1 MACFLIIDDNADHA
15 QKLADSLMLALKG
28 EHNVACVGNLD
39 DYRGWRR
46 SHRADLIL
54 VELMR
59 HQSNGFS
66 LAAALA
72 RQTKSPVVLLSDRRL
87 ESDLLWAA
95 ARGIRHVLSR
105 RAGTAVLAQQLQHLL
120 TPLRPTGL
128 SHPERPAE
136 LEPGSMP
143 GPLPGPIAGPV
154 SKVNLSDV
162 DRQQPMVADSC
173 SSSKASS
180 EAVTTLTALIR
191 EMVADIYALLQSSPA
206 VQLTSML
213 SATPC
218 AARAQRLCHA
228 LSFLPAAEHLSAA
241 AIASGTVRHFIW
253 RIESLLATDVVSAPP
268 GHHQAVGS
276 DRTGQVMRVLQQQ
289 IIQPE
294 PSELALILCTL
305 GVLPPNHQTLKASLA
320 ERYGGH
326 YNCPP
331 IKPMAGADSAV
342 WLERMLGL
350 IEATLGGIK
359 PVHQRLS
366 AMMVSVYKLRASLQM
381 SAEHGFAEP
390 STWQGWQM
398 IAACLYH
405 YSCHCLLRP
414 DLFSDADL
422 NSLCRIISDLRQSAG
437 NGVLP
442 PDELF
447 NQLAAAEIC
456 AGRWSQASDGLEHQM
471 LAAGLHQLPKPDG
484 IVSALLGDIRQ
495 SGTSL
500 SEISH
505 ELQLLTEGA
514 SRLGVMR
521 VESLSRLM
529 QDCYLLLSREPER
542 LQQQK
547 KLRLVL
553 GRAHRVLCRLLDQ
566 AAAWR
571 PLDEPHLE
579 IAAQKSIHEL
589 FMLFP
594 QARQGS
600 PASETESLTEHL
612 PINPSESAAEWKHCQ
627 SINTRLRQILRQ
639 RGNINEYRSL
649 MTELLREQHTLMAKY
664 LPYQPV
670 I

>member
-1 MACFLIIDDNADHA
+1 
-15 QKLADSLMLALKG
+15 
-28 EHNVACVGNLD
+28 
-39 DYRGWRR
+39 
-46 SHRADLIL
+46 
-54 VELMR
+54 
-59 HQSNGFS
+59 
-66 LAAALA
+66 
-72 RQTKSPVVLLSDRRL
+72 
-87 ESDLLWAA
+87 
-95 ARGIRHVLSR
+95 
-105 RAGTAVLAQQLQHLL
+105 
-120 TPLRPTGL
+120 
-128 SHPERPAE
+128 
-136 LEPGSMP
+136 
-143 GPLPGPIAGPV
+143 
-154 SKVNLSDV
+154 
-162 DRQQPMVADSC
+162 
-173 SSSKASS
+173 
-180 EAVTTLTALIR
+180 
-191 EMVADIYALLQSSPA
+191 MVADIYALLQSSPA
-206 VQLTSML
+206 VLLTSML

-268 GHHQAVGS
+268 GYHQAVGS

-350 IEATLGGIK
+350 IAATLGGIK

-366 AMMVSVYKLRASLQM
+366 AMMVSVYKLRASLQV

>member
-105 RAGTAVLAQQLQHLL
+105 RAGTAVLAQQLLHLL

-162 DRQQPMVADSC
+162 DRQQPMIADSC

-241 AIASGTVRHFIW
+241 AIASGTVRQFIW

-268 GHHQAVGS
+268 DYHQAVGS

-350 IEATLGGIK
+350 IAATLGGIK

-390 STWQGWQM
+390 STCQGWQM

-437 NGVLP
+437 SGVLP

-456 AGRWSQASDGLEHQM
+456 AGRWSQASDGLEHQI

>member
-1 MACFLIIDDNADHA
+1 MACFLIVDDNADHA
-15 QKLADSLMLALKG
+15 QKLADSLKLALNG
-28 EHNVACVGNLD
+28 EHDVACVGNLD

-72 RQTKSPVVLLSDRRL
+72 RQTKSPIVLLSDRRL

-120 TPLRPTGL
+120 KPLRPTGL
-128 SHPERPAE
+128 SRPEWQAE
-136 LEPGSMP
+136 LEPASGSGSGSASGP
-143 GPLPGPIAGPV
+143 G
-154 SKVNLSDV
+154 SEVNLSDGG
-162 DRQQPMVADSC
+162 RQQTMIADSF
-173 SSSKASS
+173 SSSTASS
-180 EAVTTLTALIR
+180 DPVTTLTALIR
-191 EMVADIYALLQSSPA
+191 DMVADIYALLQSSPA

-253 RIESLLATDVVSAPP
+253 RIESLLATDRVSAPP
-268 GHHQAVGS
+268 GHHQIAGS

-294 PSELALILCTL
+294 PTELSLILCTL
-305 GVLPPNHQTLKASLA
+305 GVLPANHPTLKSFLT

-331 IKPMAGADSAV
+331 VKPMAGADSAV
-342 WLERMLGL
+342 WLERMLAV
-350 IEATLGGIK
+350 IAATLGGIK

-366 AMMVSVYKLRASLQM
+366 AMMVSVYKLRASLQI
-381 SAEHGFAEP
+381 SAEHGFAEH

-398 IAACLYH
+398 IAACLYQ
-405 YSCHCLLRP
+405 YSCHCLLRS
-414 DLFSDADL
+414 DVFSDADL
-422 NSLCRIISDLRQSAG
+422 NSLSKIISDLRQFAG
-437 NGVLP
+437 SGVLP

-456 AGRWSQASDGLEHQM
+456 ASRWSQAGDGLEHQM

-529 QDCYLLLSREPER
+529 QDCYQLLSREPER

-594 QARQGS
+594 QAKQGS
-600 PASETESLTEHL
+600 PVSETESLTEHL

-649 MTELLREQHTLMAKY
+649 MTGLLREQHTLMAKY

-670 I
+670 V

>member
-1 MACFLIIDDNADHA
+1 MACFLIIDDNTDHA
-15 QKLADSLMLALKG
+15 QKLAGSLMLALNG
-28 EHNVACVGNLD
+28 EHDVVYVANLG
-39 DYRGWRR
+39 DYRVWRR

-95 ARGIRHVLSR
+95 ARGIKHVLNR
-105 RAGTAVLAQQLQHLL
+105 RAGAAVLAQQLLHLL
-120 TPLRPTGL
+120 EPLRQAAL

-136 LEPGSMP
+136 PE
-143 GPLPGPIAGPV
+143 
-154 SKVNLSDV
+154 SKPESKQELNLSDGN
-162 DRQQPMVADSC
+162 DQQTMTADAGSG
-173 SSSKASS
+173 SSVGSD
-180 EAVTTLTALIR
+180 AVTTLNALIR
-191 EMVADIYALLQSSPA
+191 DMVADIYALLQSSPA
-206 VQLTSML
+206 VQLTSIL
-213 SATPC
+213 GATPC

-228 LSFLPAAEHLSAA
+228 LSFLHAAEHLSAA
-241 AIASGTVRHFIW
+241 AIASGTVHHFIW

-268 GHHQAVGS
+268 DHHPVAGS
-276 DRTGQVMRVLQQQ
+276 DKTRQVMRILQRQ

-294 PSELALILCTL
+294 PTELCLILCAL
-305 GVLPPNHQTLKASLA
+305 GVMPANHPTLKASLA

-326 YNCPP
+326 YNCPQSR
-331 IKPMAGADSAV
+331 PMVGGDSAV
-342 WLERMLGL
+342 WLETMLAV
-350 IEATLGGIK
+350 IAATLGSIK

-366 AMMVSVYKLRASLQM
+366 AMMVSVYKLRASLQI
-381 SAEHGFAEP
+381 SAEHSFAEH

-405 YSCHCLLRP
+405 YSCHGLLRP
-414 DLFSDADL
+414 EVFSDADL
-422 NSLCRIISDLRQSAG
+422 NSLCNIISDLRQSAG
-437 NGVLP
+437 HGVLP

-456 AGRWSQASDGLEHQM
+456 AGRRPQAGDRLEHQM

-500 SEISH
+500 GEICH

-521 VESLSRLM
+521 VESLSRQM
-529 QDCYLLLSREPER
+529 QDCYQHLSREPER
-542 LQQQK
+542 LQQHK

-579 IAAQKSIHEL
+579 IAAQKAIHEL

-594 QARQGS
+594 QAKPGS
-600 PASETESLTEHL
+600 PASQSESLTEHL
-612 PINPSESAAEWKHCQ
+612 EISPSDSAAGWRHCQ

-649 MTELLREQHTLMAKY
+649 MTELLREQHTLMAQY

-670 I
+670 V

>member
-1 MACFLIIDDNADHA
+1 MACFLIIDDNTDHA
-15 QKLADSLMLALKG
+15 HKLADSLMLALNG
-28 EHNVACVGNLD
+28 EHDVACVGNLD
-39 DYRGWRR
+39 DYRAWRR

-72 RQTKSPVVLLSDRRL
+72 RQTKSPIVLLSDRRL

-120 TPLRPTGL
+120 TPLRPTGH
-128 SHPERPAE
+128 SHPELQADSVP
-136 LEPGSMP
+136 LP
-143 GPLPGPIAGPV
+143 GPLPGPQQE
-154 SKVNLSDV
+154 VNLSDV
-162 DRQQPMVADSC
+162 DFQQPMIANDSSI
-173 SSSKASS
+173 SSVSS

-228 LSFLPAAEHLSAA
+228 LSFLPAAEHLSAD

-268 GHHQAVGS
+268 GHHQAAGS
-276 DRTGQVMRVLQQQ
+276 ERIGQVMRVLQQQ

-294 PSELALILCTL
+294 PTELLLILCTL
-305 GVLPPNHQTLKASLA
+305 GVLTANHPTLRASLA

-331 IKPMAGADSAV
+331 IKPMAGGDSAV
-342 WLERMLGL
+342 WLEKMLAV
-350 IEATLGGIK
+350 IAATLGGIK
-359 PVHQRLS
+359 PVHQQLS
-366 AMMVSVYKLRASLQM
+366 AMMVSVYKLRASLQI
-381 SAEHGFAEP
+381 SAEHGFAEH
-390 STWQGWQM
+390 SIWQGWQM
-398 IAACLYH
+398 IAACLYQ

-414 DLFSDADL
+414 DIFSDADL
-422 NSLCRIISDLRQSAG
+422 NSLCKLISDLRQSAG
-437 NGVLP
+437 SGVLP

-456 AGRWSQASDGLEHQM
+456 ACRWSQAGDGLEHQM
-471 LAAGLHQLPKPDG
+471 LAAGLHQLPRPDG
-484 IVSALLGDIRQ
+484 IVSALLDDIRQ

-505 ELQLLTEGA
+505 ELQLLTQGA

-529 QDCYLLLSREPER
+529 QDCYQLLSREPER

-600 PASETESLTEHL
+600 PASETEALTEHVQ
-612 PINPSESAAEWKHCQ
+612 INPSEAAAEWKHCQ

-670 I
+670 V

>member
-1 MACFLIIDDNADHA
+1 MACFLIIDDNSDHA
-15 QKLADSLMLALKG
+15 QKLAGSLLLALNG
-28 EHNVACVGNLD
+28 EHDVACVENLG
-39 DYRGWRR
+39 DYRVWRR

-59 HQSNGFS
+59 HHSNGFS

-72 RQTKSPVVLLSDRRL
+72 RQTKSPVVLLSDRQQ

-95 ARGIRHVLSR
+95 ARGIKHVLSR
-105 RAGTAVLAQQLQHLL
+105 RAGTAVLAQQLLHLL
-120 TPLRPTGL
+120 KPLKQAAL
-128 SHPERPAE
+128 SHPELPAE
-136 LEPGSMP
+136 PEPESESESMLGS
-143 GPLPGPIAGPV
+143 GPCCRAE
-154 SKVNLSDV
+154 VNLSGG
-162 DRQQPMVADSC
+162 DRQQTMSADAG
-173 SSSKASS
+173 SSASVLS
-180 EAVTTLTALIR
+180 DAVTTLTALIR
-191 EMVADIYALLQSSPA
+191 DRVADIYALLQSSPA
-206 VQLTSML
+206 VQLS
-213 SATPC
+213 SIVGATPC

-228 LSFLPAAEHLSAA
+228 LSFLHAAEHLSAA
-241 AIASGTVRHFIW
+241 TIANGTIHHFIW
-253 RIESLLATDVVSAPP
+253 RIESLLATDVVSAPTD
-268 GHHQAVGS
+268 HHQAAGS

-294 PSELALILCTL
+294 PTELCLVLCTL
-305 GVLPPNHQTLKASLA
+305 GVMPANHPTLKASMA

-326 YNCPP
+326 YNCPQG
-331 IKPMAGADSAV
+331 KPMAGGNSAV
-342 WLERMLGL
+342 WLEHKLAV
-350 IEATLGGIK
+350 IAATLGGIK

-366 AMMVSVYKLRASLQM
+366 AMMVSVYKLRASLQI
-381 SAEHGFAEP
+381 SAEHGFTEHP
-390 STWQGWQM
+390 VLPGWQM
-398 IAACLYH
+398 IAVCLYQ

-414 DLFSDADL
+414 DVFSDEDL
-422 NSLCRIISDLRQSAG
+422 NSLCNIISDLRQFAG
-437 NGVLP
+437 QGVLP

-456 AGRWSQASDGLEHQM
+456 AGRRAQAGDRLEHQM

-484 IVSALLGDIRQ
+484 IVSTLLGDIRQ

-500 SEISH
+500 SEICH

-529 QDCYLLLSREPER
+529 QDCYQHLSGEPER

-579 IAAQKSIHEL
+579 IAAQKAIHEL

-600 PASETESLTEHL
+600 PTSQTESLTGHL
-612 PINPSESAAEWKHCQ
+612 EINPSDSTEGWKHCQ

-670 I
+670 V